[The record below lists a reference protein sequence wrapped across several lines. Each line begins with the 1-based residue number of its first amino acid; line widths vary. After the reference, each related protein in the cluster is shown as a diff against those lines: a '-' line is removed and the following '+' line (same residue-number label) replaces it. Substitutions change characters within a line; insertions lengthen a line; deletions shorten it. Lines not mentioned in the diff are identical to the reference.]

1 MKCVLMGLVGYFC
14 GVLGN
19 TFDITFRNVIRFYRL
34 NYIPPTEC
42 RRLFIKM
49 DANAAV
55 RIEHGRKL
63 SRELKCDQIR
73 ANIAMTIFEP
83 VIV

>member
-1 MKCVLMGLVGYFC
+1 MGLVGYC
-14 GVLGN
+14 GRGLGN
-19 TFDITFRNVIRFYRL
+19 TVDIAFRNVIRFYRL
-34 NYIPPTEC
+34 DYIPPAES
-42 RRLFIKM
+42 RRLLIKM

-73 ANIAMTIFEP
+73 KNITMTIFEP